1 MIEQYPKQYLY
12 RRIVRAKL
20 FIDEHFSQPIDLRN
34 VSGEACFSRF
44 HFARLFRDIYGMT
57 PHRYLTSVRIDKA
70 RDLLEN
76 GASVKKACYAVGFDS
91 VASFTALFKRRLGLT
106 PAAYQRVRQERS
118 HAIALAPL
126 RHIPNC
132 FAEKK
137 GWIEK

>member
-1 MIEQYPKQYLY
+1 MEQYPKQYLY
-12 RRIVRAKL
+12 RRIVKAKL
-20 FIDEHFSQPIDLRN
+20 FIDENFAERIDLRN

-44 HFARLFRDIYGMT
+44 HFARLFRGIYGMT
-57 PHRYLTSVRIDKA
+57 THQYLTSVRMDKA
-70 RDLLEN
+70 RELLEN
-76 GASVKKACYAVGFDS
+76 GASVKESCFAVGFDS

-106 PAAYQRVRQERS
+106 PAVYQRVRQDISRV
-118 HAIALAPL
+118 IAVAPL